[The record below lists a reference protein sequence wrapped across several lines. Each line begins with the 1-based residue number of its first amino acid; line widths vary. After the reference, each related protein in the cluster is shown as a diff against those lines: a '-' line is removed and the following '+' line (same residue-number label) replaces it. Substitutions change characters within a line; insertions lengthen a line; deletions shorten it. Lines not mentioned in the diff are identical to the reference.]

1 MKSSYLS
8 GTLVSLLLFVFILSF
23 NTNTS
28 AQRYWNVAAKFE
40 GSTSSSILVVPW
52 SGLKNLSG
60 SFTAE
65 CWFYCEPG
73 GTGTLFGKNGFRLM
87 LESSGDKVRGRMQTN
102 NNTKLYTRTS
112 TAMETNRWYHLACTY
127 DSVSGNM
134 RFYINGILD
143 TTTTGTG
150 WGPRPGTD
158 SLLIGSSIY
167 GSFEGMIDDIRV
179 WNRALTGT
187 EILNNMRIP
196 YVGALNTQLSN
207 FGSGLVMSATF
218 DFTYSGSTS
227 LYFYDGYNSYTNQ
240 GASGVDIGMQPS
252 QTLLVN
258 SSLDLTGGGYA
269 RMTSN
274 ADIEFNGPVTAEAW
288 IYALNPATGTY
299 QQIIRKG
306 SDYSFFLEE
315 TGKVRFGFGPIGLS
329 LQTVPANKWTHI
341 AITCAASGIGKIYI
355 NGELDVVYNFG
366 SRPTP
371 GTDSLFIGAY
381 NYALFPF
388 NGYIDAVKI
397 SNYEK
402 TADDIKKD
410 MFKIV
415 DFSNR
420 PTPPNS
426 TVSLNFDHYNYSSTS
441 TGNYYYLRNNAKY
454 SNQMLSEDV
463 PVSPLVG
470 NYVSYFPAGYLINP
484 SFKRIPDVNTAGY
497 QIDSIEITSTVPIA
511 NLKLFVALNH
521 SLLSD
526 LRLTLIAPTGDS
538 AVVWNGNLGLNSKI
552 EQLITVFDDN
562 ADSSIISGKYTDMG
576 PTIKPYV
583 SLASAFSGKNP
594 QGTWRLRI
602 TDFYNGNTGYLYA
615 WGLRINNSVG
625 VEENYSEIVP
635 ENFVLE
641 QNYPNPFNPATNI
654 KFSLPVE
661 SRTRLVVYD
670 ILGNKVATLIDDIK
684 PAGSY
689 TLTWDGTND
698 QGIKI
703 SSGVYIYRL
712 ETENFIDVK
721 KMLMLK

>member
-1 MKSSYLS
+1 MKSSCLS
-8 GTLVSLLLFVFILSF
+8 GSLVSLMLFFFIFSYS
-23 NTNTS
+23 TNTS

-52 SGLKNLSG
+52 SGLSNLAG

-65 CWFYCEPG
+65 SWFYCEPG
-73 GTGTLFGKNGFRLM
+73 GSGTLFGKKGFRL
-87 LESSGDKVRGRMQTN
+87 LLDSYGDKVIGRIQTN
-102 NNTKLYTRTS
+102 NNTKLYTRVS

-127 DSVSGNM
+127 DNTSGIM

-143 TTTTGTG
+143 TSTTGAG
-150 WGPRPGTD
+150 MGPLSGTD
-158 SLLIGSSIY
+158 SLFIGSSPY
-167 GSFEGMIDDIRV
+167 GSFKGMIDDIRV
-179 WNRALTGT
+179 WNRALSAV

-196 YVGALNTQLSN
+196 YVGVLNTQLSN

-218 DFTYSGSTS
+218 DFTYSGSSS

-240 GASGVDIGMQPS
+240 GASGVNIGMHPS

-288 IYALNPATGTY
+288 IYPLNPANGTNQY
-299 QQIIRKG
+299 VVRKG
-306 SDYSFFLEE
+306 NDYSFYLDG
-315 TGKVRFGFGPIGLS
+315 TGKVNFIFNAVGPSI
-329 LQTVPANKWTHI
+329 QTISANKWTHV

-355 NGELDVVYNFG
+355 NGELDVAYNFG

-381 NYALFPF
+381 DYAFYPF

-410 MFKIV
+410 MFRIV

-420 PTPPNS
+420 PNLPNS
-426 TVSLNFDHYNYSSTS
+426 TVSLNFDYFNYSST
-441 TGNYYYLRNNAKY
+441 GDGGYYYLRGNAKY
-454 SNQMLSEDV
+454 GNQMLSEDV

-470 NYVSYFPAGYLINP
+470 NYISYFPVGYSMKP
-484 SFKRIPDVNTAGY
+484 SFKRIPDTNTAGY
-497 QIDSIEITSTVPIA
+497 QVDSVEVSSSVPIA
-511 NLKLFVALNH
+511 NLQLFVALNH

-538 AVVWNGNLGLNSKI
+538 AIVWNGNLGLNSKI
-552 EQLITVFDDN
+552 DQIITVFDDN

-576 PTIKPYV
+576 PTIKPSV
-583 SLASAFSGKNP
+583 SFASAFSGKNP

-615 WGLRINNSVG
+615 WGLRINNSMG
-625 VEENYSEIVP
+625 VEENYSDIVP
-635 ENFVLE
+635 DNFVLE
-641 QNYPNPFNPATNI
+641 QNYPNPFNPITTI
-654 KFSLPVE
+654 KFSLPIE

-670 ILGNKVATLIDDIK
+670 ILGNKVATLVDDIK

-689 TLTWDGTND
+689 GLTWDGTND

-712 ETENFIDVK
+712 ETENFVAMK